1 MIVVVIV
8 VVVVVIV
15 VGVGGKHTEIRHFLV
30 ETENTHRERE
40 RKKVNRKY
48 LSLLLSLFVVVVVC
62 CCGLL
67 VVVVAAVGCCCWLLL
82 LLFVVVAAVGCC
94 GGWVVGWFDWY
105 QPGPPLRPPADSAR
119 LTRTVCSGP

>member
-67 VVVVAAVGCCCWLLL
+67 VGLL
-82 LLFVVVAAVGCC
+82 LLFVIVVVCWLVCCCCCCLLLVGLL
-94 GGWVVGWFDWY
+94 VGWY